1 MGAMTDSLTAV
12 ETVLTAQTIASVIK
26 ELSNVT
32 PPVVEHA
39 ILKAIP
45 SSLDREDVDNFG
57 GTVQIVVD
65 WFYPGLAADGQTE
78 FLAAMDRF
86 DALIV
91 ALIAG
96 LDRSCIGV
104 DPDGN
109 IIKEEESADL
119 KHWYS
124 GTITVTFL
132 RKEPAS
138 V

>member
-12 ETVLTAQTIASVIK
+12 NTVLTAQSIATVIK
-26 ELSNVT
+26 EFSNVT
-32 PPVVEHA
+32 PPTTEHA
-39 ILKAIP
+39 ILKVTP

-57 GTVQIVVD
+57 GTIDVVID

-86 DALIV
+86 DVLVV
-91 ALIAG
+91 ALTSG
-96 LDRSCIGV
+96 LDRTCMSV
-104 DPDGN
+104 TPDDN
-109 IIKEEESADL
+109 IMRQEESADL
-119 KHWYS
+119 AHWYA
-124 GTITVTFL
+124 GTITVTFM